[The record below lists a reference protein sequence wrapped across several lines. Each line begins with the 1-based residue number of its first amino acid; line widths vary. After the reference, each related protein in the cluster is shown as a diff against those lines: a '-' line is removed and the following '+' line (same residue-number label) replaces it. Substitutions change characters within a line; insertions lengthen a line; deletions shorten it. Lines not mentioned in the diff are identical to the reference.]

1 MIPRLPTEA
10 EMGRARMT
18 SRMVRD
24 GWSFVHPDDIAEAE
38 DIMRRRLW
46 WDTAAGI
53 AGAVVVALVLAAIAT
68 AAWS

>member
-1 MIPRLPTEA
+1 MIPRIPTEA

-24 GWSFVHPDDIAEAE
+24 GWSFVHPADIAEAT
-38 DIMRRRLW
+38 DVLRRRAW

-53 AGAVVVALVLAAIAT
+53 AGAVVVALVLAAIA
-68 AAWS
+68 AAVWS